1 MIERE
6 IHTIL
11 VPVDDSKMSAR
22 AFAYSLQLAALFD
35 AEIHVIYVADAES
48 MSSPDFTIHM
58 KEAKDDTSPLKEKGA
73 AVLARLMKT
82 VPEGTKIK
90 QDLLMGVPE
99 VMIALTAEDEKPDL
113 IIMGTSG
120 RTSLSSMF
128 MGSVSYYTIHHV
140 KCPVMLIK

>member
-1 MIERE
+1 
-6 IHTIL
+6 
-11 VPVDDSKMSAR
+11 
-22 AFAYSLQLAALFD
+22 
-35 AEIHVIYVADAES
+35 
-48 MSSPDFTIHM
+48 M
-58 KEAKDDTSPLKEKGA
+58 KEANDDTSPLKEKGA

-140 KCPVMLIK
+140 KCPVMLVK

>member
-6 IHTIL
+6 IHKIL

-58 KEAKDDTSPLKEKGA
+58 KETKDDTSPLKEKGA

-82 VPEGTKIK
+82 VPEGTKIR